1 MPATTVFQKKRS
13 TQKNSRGRRK
23 AMKGSRVAFVVGASA
38 AMLAAGWRV
47 GNLPVASLALAIPA
61 GGQVS
66 TGPSPSPSA
75 GTTTTTTTSTTTAAA
90 AKPAAKPATTTAAKP
105 ATTTAPKPA
114 TTTAAK
120 PAGGSGTYVG
130 PSVPTAYGNMQVQL
144 VIKAGKITQ
153 VQPLVIGYGDG
164 TSQRINASAVPTLEQ
179 RVLSAQTYKVQYVS
193 GASYTSQG
201 FLASVQG
208 AMAKAGI

>member
-1 MPATTVFQKKRS
+1 
-13 TQKNSRGRRK
+13 
-23 AMKGSRVAFVVGASA
+23 
-38 AMLAAGWRV
+38 MLAAGWRV
-47 GNLPVASLALAIPA
+47 GNLPVASFALASPA
-61 GGQVS
+61 GGTVS
-66 TGPSPSPSA
+66 AGPAPSPSA
-75 GTTTTTTTSTTTAAA
+75 GATTAASGATTTTTSTTSTTTTTAA
-90 AKPAAKPATTTAAKP
+90 AAKPATTTAAKP
-105 ATTTAPKPA
+105 APAPAPKPA
-114 TTTAAK
+114 GPT
-120 PAGGSGTYVG
+120 GTYVG
-130 PSVPTAYGNMQVQL
+130 PSVSTQYGNMQVQL

-153 VQPLVIGYGDG
+153 VQPLVIGYGDS

>member
-1 MPATTVFQKKRS
+1 
-13 TQKNSRGRRK
+13 
-23 AMKGSRVAFVVGASA
+23 MKGSRVAFVVGASA

-47 GNLPVASLALAIPA
+47 GNLPVASFALGSPA

-66 TGPSPSPSA
+66 TGPTPSPSA
-75 GTTTTTTTSTTTAAA
+75 STTTTTTTTSTTTAAA

-105 ATTTAPKPA
+105 APAPAPK
-114 TTTAAK
+114 TAGA
-120 PAGGSGTYVG
+120 SGTYVG
-130 PSVPTAYGNMQVQL
+130 PSISTAYGNMQVQL
-144 VIKAGKITQ
+144 VIKSGKITQ
-153 VQPLVIGYGDG
+153 VQPLVIGYGDR
-164 TSQRINASAVPTLEQ
+164 TSQQINSYAVPTLEQ